1 MRIGKLE
8 ELRRIHLEIKKRD
21 SLTDGNE
28 KKCNEKMIME
38 AMKRIT
44 GLNRL
49 ARLEGLLALEE
60 AVWDIS
66 PEDKDEDLKQLIIL
80 IVDGT
85 EPEIIEGIG
94 MARYYAGLYS
104 DYEGLRH
111 FIYLEGA
118 LSIQA
123 GENPRVVEEKL
134 KSMLPPDM
142 YLQYSKQQEEECVE
156 EEKRKDEHMIENL
169 CKGERL
175 WNTGESGYYVSKLVD
190 YLICDVTDKELQRI
204 MREVDNFVLM
214 LAMKGMSGEARKHI
228 FSNVSERLAKLIAEN
243 MTNMG
248 PVRVVDIIE
257 ASQKLLNIVIRL
269 IDRGEI
275 RTYEYLEPF
284 YDVFNVDTKSQKQK
298 NSKISQ
304 LRKMVEEY
312 EQGAELVRE
321 FTNTT
326 EE

>member
-1 MRIGKLE
+1 M
-8 ELRRIHLEIKKRD
+8 KKY
-21 SLTDGNE
+21 
-28 KKCNEKMIME
+28 NEKMILSAVKRVME
-38 AMKRIT
+38 
-44 GLNRL
+44 LNRL

-66 PEDKDEDLKQLIIL
+66 PEDKEEGLKQLIFL
-80 IVDGT
+80 LVDGT
-85 EPEIIEGIG
+85 DPEMIEGIG
-94 MARYYAGLYS
+94 LARYYAGLYS
-104 DYEGLRH
+104 DYEALRY

-134 KSMLPPDM
+134 KSMLPPEL
-142 YLQYSKQQEEECVE
+142 YLQYSKQQEEEYVE
-156 EEKRKDEHMIENL
+156 EEKRKEEHLIENL

-175 WNTGESGYYVSKLVD
+175 WNSGESGYYVSKLVD

-204 MREVDNFVLM
+204 MREVDNFVLT

-228 FSNVSERLAKLIAEN
+228 FSNLSERLAKLIAKD
-243 MTNMG
+243 MMNMG

-257 ASQKLLNIVIRL
+257 ASQKILNIVIRL

-284 YDVFNVDTKSQKQK
+284 YAVFQVDIKSHKEK
-298 NSKISQ
+298 NTKISQ

-321 FTNTT
+321 VTDDIKK
-326 EE
+326 